1 MAACPN
7 ARGLSL
13 KKPLPVRKKSLAND
27 INMNIQNFGIGIGHN
42 FFFEKVTLK
51 IHN

>member
-1 MAACPN
+1 MPKCKGIELEEATA
-7 ARGLSL
+7 SE
-13 KKPLPVRKKSLAND
+13 KKSLANN